1 MKYETV
7 FCIFAENISILIS
20 RRENSGKTD
29 L

>member
-7 FCIFAENISILIS
+7 FCIFAENISILNQPL
-20 RRENSGKTD
+20 ENSGKID